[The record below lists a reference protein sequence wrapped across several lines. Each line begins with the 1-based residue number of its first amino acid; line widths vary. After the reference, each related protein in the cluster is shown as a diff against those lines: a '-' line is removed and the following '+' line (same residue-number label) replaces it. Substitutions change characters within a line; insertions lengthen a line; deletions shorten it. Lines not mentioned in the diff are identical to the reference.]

1 MANEQQGQ
9 AAPPSKTL
17 IERNFQSVNISTS
30 PTSLRDGECAQL
42 ENLMPY
48 APGNLAV
55 VPGQLFQS
63 TVPVLN
69 SQWWATVT
77 GSNTLYYSNDLVTW
91 NTTTRTPN
99 VSSSSTMAPLG
110 TGPGK
115 TVIFSN
121 GTNNDEVITN
131 FGFPITTT
139 LGTAAFNPNVAQY
152 YPDIN
157 AIIALQYAGAGGS
170 SGATSVWISTDGGK
184 TFQSYALPGPGAVG
198 ITRLNNG
205 RWLIID
211 GPASGATSL
220 FRYTES
226 SLPTGGWIT
235 GGGLVPAP
243 PPYFNA
249 YSGIASNGITA
260 VVLDNA
266 QHAYYT
272 TDGVTITS
280 VNTPSPPHDSH
291 PYDACA
297 TNGNTFVFGL
307 DGGTPANVLQSIDA
321 GLTWNARALPYASSN
336 PTMMRYGNGAFV
348 LSTTTTKPIM
358 STDDGVTWTSIAA
371 LPAGAQVAPVEFIS

>member
-115 TVIFSN
+115 AVIFSN
-121 GTNNDEVITN
+121 GTNNDEVIN
-131 FGFPITTT
+131 SFGLPITTT
-139 LGTAAFNPNVAQY
+139 LGAAAFNPSIAKY

-157 AIIALQYAGAGGS
+157 AIVALQYSISGT
-170 SGATSVWISTDGGK
+170 GATAVWISTDGGK
-184 TFQSYALPGPGAVG
+184 TFTSYALPGPGASG
-198 ITRLNNG
+198 ITRLNSG
-205 RWLIID
+205 RWLIVD
-211 GPASGATSL
+211 GPTPDTGF
-220 FRYTES
+220 FRYTDS
-226 SLPTGGWIT
+226 PLPTTGWVSGASTPFHI
-235 GGGLVPAP
+235 
-243 PPYFNA
+243 
-249 YSGIASNGITA
+249 YSDIASNGTTA
-260 VVLDNA
+260 VVMDNVG
-266 QHAYYT
+266 HAYYT
-272 TDGVTITS
+272 MDGIALVQ
-280 VNTPSPPHDSH
+280 VATPQPHD
-291 PYDACA
+291 PEMYGCA
-297 TNGNTFVFGL
+297 ANDDTFVFAIT
-307 DGGTPANVLQSIDA
+307 DGTPANVLQSADA
-321 GLTWNARALPYASSN
+321 GLTWTQRALPYASLY
-336 PTMMRYGNGAFV
+336 PTVMRYGNGAFV
-348 LSTTTTKPIM
+348 LSTTSTKPLM
-358 STDDGVTWTSIAA
+358 SVDDGVTWTSISA
-371 LPAGAQVAPVEFIS
+371 LPAGAQVGLVEFIS